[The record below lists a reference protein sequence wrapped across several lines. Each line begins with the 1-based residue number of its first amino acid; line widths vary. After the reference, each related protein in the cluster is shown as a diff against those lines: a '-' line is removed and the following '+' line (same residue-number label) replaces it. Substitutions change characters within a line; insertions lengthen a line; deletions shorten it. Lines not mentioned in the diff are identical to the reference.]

1 MKTDWFRG
9 SYLSVSSRRRM
20 ASTIGRSPEQHRRS
34 PPLASSA
41 QDRDRAFHAK
51 RRWEDKLSRAKGLF
65 PCLQCP
71 GPGPR
76 LPSEATAGRQTVSRQ
91 GIVSAPACAFCWNR
105 LRIPATWWWAR
116 MRIGAGFRIRSG
128 RAAGNSL
135 IPSTPRAH
143 PCSPFPPPTSR
154 SGPPAPG
161 PPISGTDPP
170 ARGTRGAHP
179 RRRLSL

>member
-1 MKTDWFRG
+1 MKIDWFRG

-20 ASTIGRSPEQHRRS
+20 ASMIGRSPEQRRRS

-41 QDRDRAFHAK
+41 QDRDRAFQAK
-51 RRWEDKLSRAKGLF
+51 RRREDKLSRAKGLF

-128 RAAGNSL
+128 RAAGNNL
-135 IPSTPRAH
+135 T
-143 PCSPFPPPTSR
+143 CSQCRTV
-154 SGPPAPG
+154 
-161 PPISGTDPP
+161 
-170 ARGTRGAHP
+170 GAGKQGV
-179 RRRLSL
+179 RVDGAFC